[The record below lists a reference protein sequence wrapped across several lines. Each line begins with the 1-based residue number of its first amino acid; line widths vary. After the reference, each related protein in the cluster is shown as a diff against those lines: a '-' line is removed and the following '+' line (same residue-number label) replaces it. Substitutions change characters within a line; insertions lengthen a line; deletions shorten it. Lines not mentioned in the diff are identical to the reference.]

1 MSTNRD
7 ISDAIY
13 AVFTPLVGREN
24 IHIKYQNGRPTD
36 IVIYSPSLPTKCIF
50 LELYIYP
57 KENSIYIHG
66 LHNCEQKRM
75 GLQLLNLVEDLA
87 KRIGSNEITLI
98 DMSKLVMGIGSSI
111 SLNTLYNL
119 TTGQSWY
126 NKLGYI
132 CRDPD
137 FPDYHVVQFEEN
149 KNKITTMSVREF
161 VSEEVEPMVGEPMGG
176 LLEEIKIE
184 FPEFDL
190 DPDKT
195 IQEYFTFVKS
205 ILQQYSEGTF
215 GKNKNVSLLWKLIKL
230 IDDTKNITTYP
241 TSDCLLI
248 KEMKTAGGRNRK
260 KNRSVRRNNPSPRL
274 RKIRKIRK
282 RKTRKHRK

>member
-24 IHIKYQNGRPTD
+24 IHIEYQNGRPTD
-36 IVIYSPSLPTKCIF
+36 VEIYSGLSKCMF
-50 LELYIYP
+50 LEFNFYG
-57 KENSIYIHG
+57 KENNIHIHG
-66 LHNCEQKRM
+66 LNNCDQKRM
-75 GLQLLNLVEDLA
+75 GLKILNLVEDLA
-87 KRIGSNEITLI
+87 KHIGSNEITLI
-98 DMSKLVMGIGSSI
+98 DMSKLVMGRGNSI
-111 SLNTLYNL
+111 PLFTLYNL

-132 CRDPD
+132 CKDPD
-137 FPDYHVVQFEEN
+137 FPDYHINQLEEN
-149 KNKITTMSVREF
+149 KAKIRTVSVREF

-184 FPEFDL
+184 FPEFEL

-195 IQEYFTFVKS
+195 IQEYFTIVKS

-215 GKNKNVSLLWKLIKL
+215 GKNKNVSLLGKLIKL
-230 IDDTKNITTYP
+230 IDAANIITTYP
-241 TSDCLLI
+241 TNECILI
-248 KEMKTAGGRNRK
+248 KDMKTAGGRNRK
-260 KNRSVRRNNPSPRL
+260 RSVRRNKTKAKPSSKL
-274 RKIRKIRK
+274 RKK
-282 RKTRKHRK
+282 RTRKHSK

>member
-1 MSTNRD
+1 
-7 ISDAIY
+7 
-13 AVFTPLVGREN
+13 
-24 IHIKYQNGRPTD
+24 
-36 IVIYSPSLPTKCIF
+36 
-50 LELYIYP
+50 
-57 KENSIYIHG
+57 
-66 LHNCEQKRM
+66 
-75 GLQLLNLVEDLA
+75 
-87 KRIGSNEITLI
+87 LI

-137 FPDYHVVQFEEN
+137 FPDYHVTQFEEN

-176 LLEEIKIE
+176 LLEEIEIE

-241 TSDCLLI
+241 TSDCLLS
-248 KEMKTAGGRNRK
+248 KYMKTAGGRNRK

-274 RKIRKIRK
+274 RKK
-282 RKTRKHRK
+282 RTRKHKLKN

>member
-1 MSTNRD
+1 
-7 ISDAIY
+7 
-13 AVFTPLVGREN
+13 
-24 IHIKYQNGRPTD
+24 
-36 IVIYSPSLPTKCIF
+36 
-50 LELYIYP
+50 
-57 KENSIYIHG
+57 
-66 LHNCEQKRM
+66 
-75 GLQLLNLVEDLA
+75 
-87 KRIGSNEITLI
+87 
-98 DMSKLVMGIGSSI
+98 
-111 SLNTLYNL
+111 
-119 TTGQSWY
+119 
-126 NKLGYI
+126 
-132 CRDPD
+132 
-137 FPDYHVVQFEEN
+137 VVQFEEN

-241 TSDCLLI
+241 TSDCLLS
-248 KEMKTAGGRNRK
+248 KYMKTAGGRNRK
-260 KNRSVRRNNPSPRL
+260 KNRSVRRNKPSPRL
-274 RKIRKIRK
+274 RKK
-282 RKTRKHRK
+282 RTRKHKLKN